1 MQNGVGD
8 MILEARSPNCF
19 SRVYVLK
26 MQGRPIGEFEGRW
39 FSEGMDIRLIKRRR
53 LHLEKT
59 SMFGSQFTLT
69 DQCGAVLSSA
79 HRSGFFTS
87 AWDLQLS
94 EGYAQL
100 VSAGLFNT
108 GFQVVRNQRII
119 AEAGRIGFCEGGWF
133 VKSFDS
139 ISHSDMI
146 LVGLIYHTILQ
157 RRSRQNSS

>member
-69 DQCGAVLSSA
+69 DQGGCGSEFSPPQRFLHIGMGSSTLG
-79 HRSGFFTS
+79 RICPT
-87 AWDLQLS
+87 
-94 EGYAQL
+94 
-100 VSAGLFNT
+100 GL
-108 GFQVVRNQRII
+108 GRII
-119 AEAGRIGFCEGGWF
+119 QYRIPSRPES
-133 VKSFDS
+133 KN
-139 ISHSDMI
+139 H
-146 LVGLIYHTILQ
+146 
-157 RRSRQNSS
+157 RRSWTHRVLRGWLVC